1 MSLRS
6 PFQSRPKMCDVTV
19 HDVASR
25 KADVRV
31 VDVREPSEFVGELG
45 HIQGA
50 DGLPVERGR

>member
-1 MSLRS
+1 
-6 PFQSRPKMCDVTV
+6 MCDVTV